1 MRRPDPNKAI
11 PRAAAPFAADP
22 RGVVLITVLW
32 IMVGLSL
39 LALTLAATVRTEATL
54 ARASGEAE
62 RAYFF
67 ARGAMEA
74 ALYRLAYPDPDPEK
88 RQALFPYADGMNHY
102 RLSSGPL
109 RCHLAL
115 MDEAGRLDLNAAAP
129 ETLERLLRIVGESP
143 YRAETLAAAVEAW
156 RTPARRPGETTT
168 GRRRFRF
175 VEQLLQVPGFGRE
188 LLYGRPRKHR
198 DGRTVFQRGLID
210 FLTVYTAGTRVN
222 VNYAAPEVLA
232 ALPGMTWAEAQTLV
246 AARARRLLE
255 PPDLTERA
263 PAEALPFLATEPSL
277 TFSLV
282 ATAWL
287 EGSSTRRSLRV
298 VARRD
303 RQSRL
308 GHQRLVWYDQ
318 YWPSPRVREFY
329 APAPSTGPGPR
340 RAAGAPWKGDPWT
353 S

>member
-1 MRRPDPNKAI
+1 M
-11 PRAAAPFAADP
+11 
-22 RGVVLITVLW
+22 VLITVLW
-32 IMVGLSL
+32 ILVGLSL

-62 RAYFF
+62 QAYFF

-74 ALYRLAYPDPDPEK
+74 ALYRLAYPDPDRE
-88 RQALFPYADGMNHY
+88 RQQALFPYAGGMNHF
-102 RLSSGPL
+102 RLSSESL

-115 MDEAGRLDLNAAAP
+115 LDEAGRLDLNAAAP

-143 YRAETLAAAVEAW
+143 FRAETLAAAVEAW
-156 RTPARRPGETTT
+156 RNPARRPGEATS

-188 LLYGRPRKHR
+188 LLYGRPRRQR
-198 DGRTVFQRGLID
+198 DGRTVFQRGLVD

-232 ALPGMTWAEAQTLV
+232 ALPGMSWDDARSLV
-246 AARARRLLE
+246 AARGRRLLE

-263 PAEALPFLATEPSL
+263 PAEALPFLSTEPSQ

-318 YWPSPRVREFY
+318 YWPSPRVRQFH
-329 APAPSTGPGPR
+329 APAP
-340 RAAGAPWKGDPWT
+340 AAGRGTRTTASAPSKGDPWT